1 MICGKFY
8 DFCEI
13 LQDNCAQKTRKRQ
26 LKAQK
31 SAYKRGM
38 WQPPEVNILM
48 LHAAGFPESR
58 AGLRVRQR
66 DCEDNTALLNRK
78 SNSCLRSPHRWNL
91 RGPQLHDK

>member
-13 LQDNCAQKTRKRQ
+13 LRDNCAQKTRKRQ

-48 LHAAGFPESR
+48 LHAAGFPES
-58 AGLRVRQR
+58 GRVFAFGNEIAKTIPL
-66 DCEDNTALLNRK
+66 C
-78 SNSCLRSPHRWNL
+78 
-91 RGPQLHDK
+91 

>member
-13 LQDNCAQKTRKRQ
+13 LRDNCAQKTRKRQ

-38 WQPPEVNILM
+38 WQPPEVYSLM
-48 LHAAGFPESR
+48 LHAAWLPES
-58 AGLRVRQR
+58 G
-66 DCEDNTALLNRK
+66 
-78 SNSCLRSPHRWNL
+78 
-91 RGPQLHDK
+91 RGDACAMRHETY